1 MSLNKK
7 LQNIESIPKD
17 FIVWLCSYLQ
27 NRKQKVVINKTSSN
41 ITAVTSGVPQGS
53 ILGPYLF
60 SLFVNDLKTVHAC
73 TKLMKY
79 SDDTNFLVPVFKN
92 SIDSNIASVI
102 DEITNMK
109 TWSATNNM
117 TINMEKSK
125 ILYFKTQSPLICLL
139 PSEIVGINVCNMI
152 KLLGITF
159 NERMCFDEYFNAVIT
174 KASQRL
180 HFLRLLKK
188 NLTKQQLWNV
198 YNSLIRSLLEYAA
211 PIFIALPSYL
221 CDRLEKLQNR
231 AHNIICGY
239 TLNDNY
245 HRERNCDC
253 VVKTLKDRRIDLSLK
268 LFKSVINNELHPLA
282 KLDILVRNDRGTLI
296 LPHIRTKKYRDTFFN
311 ACTILINDMIVD

>member
-1 MSLNKK
+1 
-7 LQNIESIPKD
+7 
-17 FIVWLCSYLQ
+17 
-27 NRKQKVVINKTSSN
+27 
-41 ITAVTSGVPQGS
+41 
-53 ILGPYLF
+53 
-60 SLFVNDLKTVHAC
+60 
-73 TKLMKY
+73 
-79 SDDTNFLVPVFKN
+79 
-92 SIDSNIASVI
+92 
-102 DEITNMK
+102 
-109 TWSATNNM
+109 
-117 TINMEKSK
+117 
-125 ILYFKTQSPLICLL
+125 
-139 PSEIVGINVCNMI
+139 MI

-188 NLTKQQLWNV
+188 NLTKQQLWNI
-198 YNSLIRSLLEYAA
+198 YNSLIRSILEYAA

-245 HRERNCDC
+245 HRERNCDG
-253 VVKTLKDRRIDLSLK
+253 VVKTLKDRRIELSLK